1 MFLTRAEHLIG
12 VINNCDYWE
21 IIAVLTIIVMSII
34 HVYTKSH
41 QKPDYVNC
49 FDVKC
54 NCHKPKYVDACM
66 TQLATKGSI

>member
-1 MFLTRAEHLIG
+1 
-12 VINNCDYWE
+12 
-21 IIAVLTIIVMSII
+21 MSII

-41 QKPDYVNC
+41 QKPDYVNY